1 MKIRAQANNIL
12 GTFDV
17 LLTTYGTGTAAGMA
31 TTTTTIGGGTILM
44 AALLGTLA
52 KAKILREL
60 RSRRGGKSIFP
71 IHIPIFRRGKREAE
85 AHPVDTLTDQELEY
99 ILSLL
104 DNAPAYSV

>member
-1 MKIRAQANNIL
+1 MLAAPAL

-44 AALLGTLA
+44 AALLGVVV

-60 RSRRGGKSIFP
+60 HNRRRGGKSNSIFP

>member
-1 MKIRAQANNIL
+1 MLLACALICMLAAPAL

-44 AALLGTLA
+44 AALLGTVV

-60 RSRRGGKSIFP
+60 HVRRILR
-71 IHIPIFRRGKREAE
+71 IILYI
-85 AHPVDTLTDQELEY
+85 AHYYYVPFSVWISCY
-99 ILSLL
+99 I
-104 DNAPAYSV
+104 Y